1 MLNDRKTRALLIAIL
16 VLVILASLVL
26 SISLTGL
33 QLRGGIESIGTIEDE
48 TSSISELPGK
58 AAHPLS
64 LNFLQA
70 VAAIVFLVLVIFL
83 SIRVVKILVQHST
96 QWRGLWKIIVALVG
110 VALIMVFLGN
120 LTPVG
125 IYDPLQDEVYLTPTP
140 SIPIQNIEVG
150 ETPNGLRWL
159 VLAVLLAGLT
169 LLANYGLRRTK
180 NTRPGDKIV
189 HNAEDALDSILRG
202 DDFRNVILRCYFE
215 MSRVIQEEN
224 GVERDSTMT
233 VREFEDELGTRGF
246 DLEPIHKLGM
256 LFEKARYSD
265 QPITD
270 LEEEEGLACLQKIAR
285 RSRKEGAR

>member
-1 MLNDRKTRALLIAIL
+1 MLNERKTRALLIVIL

-33 QLRGGIESIGTIEDE
+33 QLRGGIESPGSIEDE
-48 TSSISELPGK
+48 TSSIGDFPGK

-96 QWRGLWKIIVALVG
+96 QLKGLWKIIVALVG

-125 IYDPLQDEVYLTPTP
+125 IYDPLQDEVYLTPPP
-140 SIPIQNIEVG
+140 SMPIQTIEVG
-150 ETPNGLRWL
+150 ETPNSLRWV
-159 VLAVLLAGLT
+159 VLAVMLAGLT
-169 LLANYGLRRTK
+169 VLAYYGVRKTT
-180 NTRPGDKIV
+180 NTIPGDKIV
-189 HNAEDALDSILRG
+189 QNAEVALNSILRG
-202 DDFRNVILRCYFE
+202 EDFRNVILRCYFE

-233 VREFEDELGTRGF
+233 VREFEDELGSRGF
-246 DLEPIHKLGM
+246 DLEPIHHLGV
-256 LFEKARYSD
+256 LFEKARYSS

-270 LEEEEGLACLQKIAR
+270 LEEAEGLACLQKIASR
-285 RSRKEGAR
+285 NRKEVSK